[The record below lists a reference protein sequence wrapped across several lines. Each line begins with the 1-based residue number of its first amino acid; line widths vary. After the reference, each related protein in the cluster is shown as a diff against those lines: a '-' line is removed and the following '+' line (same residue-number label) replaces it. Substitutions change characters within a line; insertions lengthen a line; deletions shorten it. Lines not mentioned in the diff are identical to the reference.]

1 MKDTVRYI
9 FYIVLILAIGI
20 GATYFGRYVNRKF
33 LGIERHDETIKS
45 LRDNL
50 NSFIEKYDKIINEQ
64 QFVIDSLR
72 RIEQKLLLFMRKLKV
87 ILMIV
92 ISLVMIPF
100 SAISQKRYKIDGDTV
115 IVFTPKETRKLAIK
129 LLEGEK
135 YEKLYLTASEI
146 QKVQDSVISF
156 QSYHIAIRDSLLV
169 VSFGGLDSLNSK
181 LIDYQERYL
190 AERKKKRRNGWIA
203 AGSIALNAVLIF
215 VSSR

>member
-1 MKDTVRYI
+1 MKNTAQYI

-45 LRDNL
+45 LRDSL

-72 RIEQKLLLFMRKLKV
+72 GIEQKLLLFMRKLKV

-100 SAISQKRYKIDGDTV
+100 SAISQKDT
-115 IVFTPKETRKLAIK
+115 RLMAIQ
-129 LLEGEK
+129 LL
-135 YEKLYLTASEI
+135 
-146 QKVQDSVISF
+146 F
-156 QSYHIAIRDSLLV
+156 LL
-169 VSFGGLDSLNSK
+169 
-181 LIDYQERYL
+181 
-190 AERKKKRRNGWIA
+190 RKK
-203 AGSIALNAVLIF
+203 L
-215 VSSR
+215 VS